1 MESDLSHL
9 TSNQSQE
16 FFQLFLLYYAQAL
29 QCHVV
34 SCGCCQVL
42 RKGFRKNMFLMVS
55 NISH

>member
-1 MESDLSHL
+1 MEPDLSHL

-16 FFQLFLLYYAQAL
+16 FFQLFLFYYAQAL

-42 RKGFRKNMFLMVS
+42 RKGFRKNMFLVVS